1 MGLAHFVLSYRDDAR
16 RVNIYATHP
25 ALGGVLMKVR
35 QAIGILLIVVGL
47 ISLLMGGISWT
58 REKTVIDLG
67 PIEAKT
73 RERETIPLPPI
84 VGGLLLAGGVI
95 LLVVRSP
102 RHA

>member
-1 MGLAHFVLSYRDDAR
+1 M
-16 RVNIYATHP
+16 N
-25 ALGGVLMKVR
+25 VR
-35 QAIGILLIVVGL
+35 QAIGILLIVIGL
-47 ISLLMGGISWT
+47 VSLLLGGVSWT

-95 LLVVRSP
+95 LLAVRP
-102 RHA
+102 ARRA